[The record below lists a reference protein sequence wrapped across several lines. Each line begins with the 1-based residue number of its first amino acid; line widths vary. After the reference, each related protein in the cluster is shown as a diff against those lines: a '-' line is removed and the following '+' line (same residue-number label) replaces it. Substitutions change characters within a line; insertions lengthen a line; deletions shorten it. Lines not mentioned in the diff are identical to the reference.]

1 VPDSLAPEAR
11 RLAVGYVQLGC
22 EVATRLEQLRH
33 RMAARPRPRSALPP
47 ARYVDTPA

>member
-1 VPDSLAPEAR
+1 VPEGLAPEAR
-11 RLAVGYVQLGC
+11 RLAVGYVQLGA

-33 RMAARPRPRSALPP
+33 RTASPRPRSALPP